1 MLASYPAWP
10 DLGQRGGGV
19 RRGED
24 VPGLAR
30 RGELGVADN
39 FQVPLLSDCGV
50 EAMGNEGL

>member
-1 MLASYPAWP
+1 M
-10 DLGQRGGGV
+10 